1 MLNFMS
7 NFKFI
12 IMTQNKSKSR
22 TLVNV
27 IGIPCLLGVIWSGG
41 VIFSL
46 FVGIVMSIGA
56 FELCSLSRTDKK
68 SKPLFS
74 ILLIGVIGI
83 CILYSCCGNYF
94 NYQMY
99 WIIAVVIASMI
110 LEIFRKE
117 KSPLLNISVI
127 AFGLIWVGL
136 MIGSMITIRNI
147 PDYGF
152 KITIGMFLSVWIC
165 DTFAFFF
172 GSKFGKKKILPLVSP
187 NKSWVGSI
195 SGMVGSIIFMCILH
209 SCNIYEGWITIYQAI
224 IFGFIFGGLSQF
236 GDFSESVI
244 KREFGLKDT
253 SNILQGHGGIL
264 DRFDSLAIASPLAL
278 LYIVC
283 IGKLII

>member
-1 MLNFMS
+1 ME
-7 NFKFI
+7 KK
-12 IMTQNKSKSR
+12 NKKSR
-22 TLVNV
+22 LWVNV
-27 IGIPCLLGVIWSGG
+27 LGIPLLLACIYYGDSSIPLVKNVSLPL
-41 VIFSL
+41 FSL
-46 FVGIVMSIGA
+46 FIYIVMFLSMIEWLDLIDIKSLRLRAINLLSIFFIYYYLFFHQWLGLL
-56 FELCSLSRTDKK
+56 FVIMIHGLIISIFHILVVTE
-68 SKPLFS
+68 KPLLQISSS
-74 ILLIGVIGI
+74 IFGV
-83 CILYSCCGNYF
+83 L
-94 NYQMY
+94 
-99 WIIAVVIASMI
+99 
-110 LEIFRKE
+110 
-117 KSPLLNISVI
+117 
-127 AFGLIWVGL
+127 WVGL
-136 MIGSMITIRNI
+136 FLGSMIIVRHFSLELTLM
-147 PDYGF
+147 
-152 KITIGMFLSVWIC
+152 MFLSVWIC